1 MCFCM
6 PTSLNCVNTTIS
18 TGITK
23 LFKVLGEKMSA
34 LEQMIWNI
42 LGYSSMP
49 VIFLTGFACTA
60 LVAVALLK
68 LLGAKAI
75 KPE

>member
-1 MCFCM
+1 
-6 PTSLNCVNTTIS
+6 
-18 TGITK
+18 
-23 LFKVLGEKMSA
+23 MSA

-49 VIFLTGFACTA
+49 VIFLAGFAGTA

-68 LLGAKAI
+68 ILGVKSVGE
-75 KPE
+75 K

>member
-1 MCFCM
+1 
-6 PTSLNCVNTTIS
+6 
-18 TGITK
+18 
-23 LFKVLGEKMSA
+23 MSA

-49 VIFLTGFACTA
+49 VIFLAGFAATA
-60 LVAVALLK
+60 IVAVTLLK
-68 LLGAKAI
+68 LLGAKAV

>member
-1 MCFCM
+1 
-6 PTSLNCVNTTIS
+6 
-18 TGITK
+18 
-23 LFKVLGEKMSA
+23 MSA

-49 VIFLTGFACTA
+49 VIFLAGFAGTA

-68 LLGAKAI
+68 MLGVKSVGE
-75 KPE
+75 K